1 METPPALHKPLD
13 LVYLQS
19 RTRKRES
26 EIQRDVPLRPLPSRS
41 VGLGELGP
49 RSRCSTGLTQMPRTG
64 NAAISRPA
72 ETAWSLCFVTQ
83 EPGRTFT
90 CRRRIQLNARVG
102 CRKPGHRPRGAE
114 SGDFFSSSP
123 NGTTGRT
130 LRIGTEN
137 PVKPVFRSKS
147 GVQRQHSNNGNLGLL
162 FSRRNAKRKS

>member
-13 LVYLQS
+13 LVYLHS
-19 RTRKRES
+19 RTGKRES

-72 ETAWSLCFVTQ
+72 ETAWSLCFIIQ
-83 EPGRTFT
+83 EPGRIFT
-90 CRRRIQLNARVG
+90 CRQRIQLNSRVGSGNLTIARVEQS
-102 CRKPGHRPRGAE
+102 RATSFHPVRTARPVARLGLGLKFQL
-114 SGDFFSSSP
+114 SPFFVPNPASSVSTA
-123 NGTTGRT
+123 TT
-130 LRIGTEN
+130 E
-137 PVKPVFRSKS
+137 
-147 GVQRQHSNNGNLGLL
+147 NLGLL